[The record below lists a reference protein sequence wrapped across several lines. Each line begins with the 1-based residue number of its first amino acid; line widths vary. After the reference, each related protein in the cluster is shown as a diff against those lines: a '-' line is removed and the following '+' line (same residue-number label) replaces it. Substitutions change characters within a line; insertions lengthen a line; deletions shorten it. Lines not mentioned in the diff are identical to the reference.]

1 MEEKHN
7 EATLLRPRGNRTM
20 DAVLVTIDL
29 PSFIKQIRQESTWKE
44 SDRNSI
50 TVFKTNGLRIVVIAL
65 HKDVQMT
72 RYITDGH
79 ISILVLKGK
88 IQVQTDLQ
96 SVKLKSGQMLALDK
110 YIPLRIDAKKESTLL
125 LTLTTTLK

>member
-65 HKDVQMT
+65 HKGAQMT

-96 SVKLKSGQMLALDK
+96 SVKLKSGQMLALHK

>member
-65 HKDVQMT
+65 HKGAQMT

-79 ISILVLKGK
+79 IS
-88 IQVQTDLQ
+88 TR
-96 SVKLKSGQMLALDK
+96 ML
-110 YIPLRIDAKKESTLL
+110 I
-125 LTLTTTLK
+125 